1 MKATTIPISLI
12 RINSGS
18 QSRAVTDR
26 RTVEEY
32 AEAWKSDADFP
43 PVDLFACGSDYF
55 PGDGIHR
62 ILGARL
68 AGRTVILA
76 YIYRGDERDAFLHA
90 CSANHAHGLRR
101 TNQDKRHMVT
111 RILNDK
117 EWVKW
122 SDRRIAEQCGV
133 SAQFVANV
141 RGELTSIEGSPARRH
156 AAGPRIG
163 ADGKLRRP
171 PETSANGRASTG
183 PASIS
188 IVRSSGKRDATDD
201 CIDFVSQRHK
211 TLALIETLRK
221 ALIEL
226 DVYDRCS
233 DELRAIRD
241 QVKQTRLAEMIA

>member
-12 RINSGS
+12 CVTSGS

-32 AEAWKSDADFP
+32 AEAWKADADFP
-43 PVDLFACGSDYF
+43 PVDLFVSGSDYF

-62 ILGARL
+62 ILGARM

-76 YIYRGDERDAFLHA
+76 YVYRGDERDAFLHA

-122 SDRRIAEQCGV
+122 SDRRIADQCGV

-141 RGELTSIEGSPARRH
+141 RGELTSVEGSAANGH

-163 ADGKLRRP
+163 ADGKLRKRP
-171 PETSANGRASTG
+171 ESSAERRVSTS

-188 IVRSSGKRDATDD
+188 IVRSNTSRDDD
-201 CIDFVSQRHK
+201 CLGHAAQRQRA
-211 TLALIETLRK
+211 LAIIESLRK
-221 ALIEL
+221 ALMEL
-226 DVYDRCS
+226 DLYECCS
-233 DELRAIRD
+233 VELQSIRD
-241 QVKQTRLAEMIA
+241 QVSQNSLAEMIA

>member
-12 RINSGS
+12 RITTGS
-18 QSRAVTDR
+18 QSRAMTDR

-32 AEAWKSDADFP
+32 AEAWKADAEFP
-43 PVDLFACGSDYF
+43 PVDLFISGSDYF

-62 ILGARL
+62 ILGAKK

-76 YIYRGDERDAFLHA
+76 YLYRGDERDAFLHA

-101 TNQDKRHMVT
+101 TNQDKRHMVS
-111 RILNDK
+111 RMLNDK

-141 RGELTSIEGSPARRH
+141 RSELSSIDGSPACSH

-163 ADGKLRRP
+163 ADGKLRKR
-171 PETSANGRASTG
+171 PETNSHRTLSNSAT
-183 PASIS
+183 SIS
-188 IVRSSGKRDATDD
+188 IVRSRTALGNDVCVDNLA
-201 CIDFVSQRHK
+201 QRKK
-211 TLALIETLRK
+211 TLAIIESLRR
-221 ALIEL
+221 ALIEIDL
-226 DVYDRCS
+226 YECCS
-233 DELRAIRD
+233 AELQSIRD
-241 QVKQTRLAEMIA
+241 QVKRISVAEMIA

>member
-12 RINSGS
+12 CVTSGS

-32 AEAWKSDADFP
+32 AEAWKADADFP
-43 PVDLFACGSDYF
+43 PVDLFVSGSNYF

-62 ILGARL
+62 ILGAKMAR
-68 AGRTVILA
+68 RTVILA
-76 YIYRGDERDAFLHA
+76 YVYRGDERDAFLHA
-90 CSANHAHGLRR
+90 CAANHAHGLRR

-122 SDRRIAEQCGV
+122 SDRRIADQCGV

-141 RGELTSIEGSPARRH
+141 RSELTSIEGSAASGH

-163 ADGKLRRP
+163 ADGKLRKR
-171 PETSANGRASTG
+171 PETSSDRRVSTS

-188 IVRSSGKRDATDD
+188 IVRSNAVHNDDD
-201 CIDFVSQRHK
+201 CSGQVAQRQR
-211 TLALIETLRK
+211 TLAIIESLRK
-221 ALIEL
+221 ALMEL
-226 DVYDRCS
+226 DLYECCS
-233 DELRAIRD
+233 AELKSIRD
-241 QVKQTRLAEMIA
+241 QVNQISLAEMIA